1 MKGPGNLAQRPQGPL
16 ADLLRCLADPTIRPM
31 KRLLVM
37 VALMTLMAGC
47 RESVE
52 SRFIYHPSRTLVGD
66 PSKAGLAFRN
76 VVFVAAD
83 GVRLHGWL
91 IPGRKKTTLLY
102 SHGNAG
108 NIGDRVFIARL
119 LVEQLGV
126 GLFLYDY
133 RGFGR
138 SDGKPSEAGL
148 VSDALGARAALLREG
163 VAPDDVVYFG
173 RSLGAAVTVDLA
185 LAYPPRAVVLESPFT
200 SVPAVANSVMPGAGA
215 ILRTR
220 WDSLAKIPS
229 LRAPLLVLHSDDDDA
244 IPYAQGRA
252 VFAAAPEPKTFFT
265 IRGARHYDMSVTW
278 TDYWAAWRTFLA
290 GLPGPTHAGKYPQGG
305 HE

>member
-1 MKGPGNLAQRPQGPL
+1 MVTLA
-16 ADLLRCLADPTIRPM
+16 
-31 KRLLVM
+31 
-37 VALMTLMAGC
+37 TLIAGC

-52 SRFIYHPSRTLVGD
+52 SRLIYHPSRRLVAD
-66 PSKAGLAFRN
+66 PSKVGLVFRD
-76 VVFVAAD
+76 VVFKAAD

-91 IPGRKKTTLLY
+91 IRGRKTMTLLY

-148 VSDALGARAALLREG
+148 VSDALGARAALLRAG
-163 VAPDDVVYFG
+163 VAAEQVIYFG
-173 RSLGAAVTVDLA
+173 RSLGSAVTVDLA
-185 LAYPPRAVVLESPFT
+185 LAHPPRAVVLESPFA
-200 SVPAVANSVMPGAGA
+200 SVRAMADHALPGAG
-215 ILRTR
+215 LLMRTR
-220 WDSLAKIPS
+220 WDSLAKIPR
-229 LRAPLLVLHSDDDDA
+229 LRAPLLVLHSDADEV

-252 VFAAAPEPKTFFT
+252 VFDAAPEPKTFFT
-265 IRGARHYDMSVTW
+265 IHGARHYDMEASW
-278 TDYWAAWRTFLA
+278 SQYWEAWRTFLKA
-290 GLPGPTHAGKYPQGG
+290 V
-305 HE
+305 

>member
-1 MKGPGNLAQRPQGPL
+1 MKGQGPSAYLLPSL
-16 ADLLRCLADPTIRPM
+16 AAPTIHLM

-52 SRFIYHPSRTLVGD
+52 SRLIYHPSRTLAGD
-66 PSKAGLAFRN
+66 PSKAGLAFRE
-76 VVFVAAD
+76 VIFMAAD

-148 VSDALGARAALLREG
+148 VNDALGARAALLREG

-173 RSLGAAVTVDLA
+173 RSLGAAVTIDLA

-252 VFAAAPEPKTFFT
+252 LFAAAPEPKTFFT
-265 IRGARHYDMSVTW
+265 IHGARHYDMSGTW

-290 GLPGPTHAGKYPQGG
+290 GLPAPTHAAKHPQEG